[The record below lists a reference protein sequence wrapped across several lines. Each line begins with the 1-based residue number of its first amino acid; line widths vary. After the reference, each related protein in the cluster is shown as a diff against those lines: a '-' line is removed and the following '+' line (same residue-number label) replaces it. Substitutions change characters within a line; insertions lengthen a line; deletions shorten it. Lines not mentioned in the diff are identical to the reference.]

1 MLAHCVN
8 PSCGVPL
15 HSFAEGRLFQFEV
28 VSISISA
35 SDDSGGPFDERPSTQ
50 TAQFWLCLRCATSF
64 RLVLDP
70 ASGLKILPI
79 EIDSAELNDLP
90 LSGVHLREANNC

>member
-1 MLAHCVN
+1 MFAHCVN
-8 PSCGVPL
+8 PNCGSAL
-15 HSFAEGRLFQFEV
+15 HSYAEGRLFQFEV

-35 SDDSGGPFDERPSTQ
+35 SDESGGPFDEKPSTQ
-50 TAQFWLCLRCATSF
+50 TAQFWLCLDCAASF

-79 EIDSAELNDLP
+79 QIDATEFEGLP
-90 LSGVHLREANNC
+90 FGGGRLREANNC